1 MAMGK
6 PLRLIAT
13 VFLAIS
19 MALPANYA
27 AAQEVPLSG
36 LGRFDGW
43 RENALI
49 GYGLVTGLAGSGD
62 SRRNEVTRQAL
73 RNVLSRLGSVVTEDQ
88 INSRNVAVV
97 IVTAKLP
104 ASANPGDRIDAV
116 VSSIGDARS
125 LAGGTLLMTPLIGPD
140 QRPYALAQGSL
151 TVGGY
156 AFEERANLEQR
167 NYPTNA
173 VLPGGATIEF
183 PVDAT
188 VLVDG
193 EVSFLLAQPSFSTA
207 QRISDAVNRQLGFG
221 LAYVRNA
228 DEVAIRFD
236 RPAVEL
242 SRFLAQLESLKVVPD
257 SPARIV
263 VNERTGTIVAGSGV
277 QISSVTVSQGDLKVS
292 ISTENFASQPSF
304 IAGFANDVSSLVVSN
319 TDIEVIQGED
329 DTAFSFE
336 GGTVGTLVQALS
348 RAGVDTRRIVSILQA
363 MKAAGALHA
372 EILVQ

>member
-1 MAMGK
+1 MGFQV
-6 PLRLIAT
+6 LFRIACAAL
-13 VFLAIS
+13 LALS
-19 MALPANYA
+19 LAVPANTA
-27 AAQEVPLSG
+27 KAQDVPLSG

-49 GYGLVTGLAGSGD
+49 GYGIVTGLAGSGD

-73 RNVLSRLGSVVTEDQ
+73 RNVLSRLGSVVTENQ

-97 IVTAKLP
+97 IVTAQLP
-104 ASANPGDRIDAV
+104 ASANPGDKIDAV

-140 QRPYALAQGSL
+140 QQPYALAQGSL

-156 AFEERANLEQR
+156 AFEARANLEQR
-167 NYPTNA
+167 NYPTSA

-183 PVDAT
+183 PVDAN
-188 VLVDG
+188 VLKDG
-193 EVSFLLAQPSFSTA
+193 EVSFLLSEPSFATA
-207 QRISDAVNRQLGFG
+207 QRISDEVNRQFG
-221 LAYVRNA
+221 LGIAHARNA

-236 RPAVEL
+236 RPVIEL
-242 SRFLAQLESLKVVPD
+242 PRFLAQLESIRVVPD
-257 SPARIV
+257 APARIV

-277 QISSVTVSQGDLKVS
+277 LLSSVTVSQGDLKISV
-292 ISTENFASQPSF
+292 STENFASQPSF

-319 TDIEVIQGED
+319 TEIEVTQGEN
-329 DTAFSFE
+329 DTAFTFE
-336 GGTVGTLVQALS
+336 GGTVGALVQSLS